1 MIKKLLCICLLGAA
15 PFIGK
20 AQELNARITINS
32 DKVQST
38 NKQVFKT
45 LQDALNDFVNNKKWT
60 DATFAMNERIDCSM
74 TLIINEMVSD
84 NSFKGEIQVQA
95 RRPVYNSSYT
105 TTLLNYRDT
114 ELSFDY
120 TEFEPL
126 EYTENTLNSN
136 LIATVVFY
144 IYTILGL
151 DFDSFSPKGGT
162 AFFEQAMQIV
172 SLAQAQPTWTGWK
185 AFENDRNRHALATAL
200 TDNTSELFRDMWYNY
215 HRKGLDEMA
224 ANPDRGRTTIIGLL
238 PVLEQVKSARPT
250 SPLLQMFADSKL
262 DEVVLIY
269 SKATTQEKQEGYKML
284 SNLYPSPPRWVSPL
298 VARTSVTPSP
308 ISMMETSKV
317 PPPRS

>member
-1 MIKKLLCICLLGAA
+1 MKKINKLLCLGLLSIA
-15 PFIGK
+15 PALTE
-20 AQELNARITINS
+20 AQELNARVTINS
-32 DKVQST
+32 DQVQAT
-38 NKQVFKT
+38 NKQVFTT
-45 LQDALNDFVNNKKWT
+45 LQNALTEFINNKKWT
-60 DATFAMNERIDCSM
+60 DATFAINERIECSM
-74 TLIINEMVSD
+74 TILITEIVSD

-105 TTLLNYRDT
+105 TTLLNHRDT
-114 ELSFDY
+114 EFSFDY

-126 EYTENTLNSN
+126 EYTENVLNSN

-151 DFDSFSPKGGT
+151 DFDSFSPQGGS
-162 AFFEQAMQIV
+162 AFLQQAQQIV
-172 SLAQAQPTWTGWK
+172 SLAQAQTSWTGWK

-200 TDNTSELFRDMWYNY
+200 QDNTSEAFREMWYNY

-238 PVLEQVKSARPT
+238 PVLEQVKSTRPT
-250 SPLLQMFADSKL
+250 SPLLQMFADAKL

-284 SNLYPSPPRWVSPL
+284 SNLYPALTNR
-298 VARTSVTPSP
+298 
-308 ISMMETSKV
+308 MESLKQ
-317 PPPRS
+317 

>member
-1 MIKKLLCICLLGAA
+1 MKKINKLLCLGLLSIA
-15 PFIGK
+15 PVLTE
-20 AQELNARITINS
+20 AQELNARVTINS
-32 DKVQST
+32 DQVQAT
-38 NKQVFKT
+38 NKQVFTT
-45 LQDALNDFVNNKKWT
+45 LQNALTEFINNKKWT
-60 DATFAMNERIDCSM
+60 DATFAINERIECSM
-74 TLIINEMVSD
+74 TILITEIVSD

-105 TTLLNYRDT
+105 TTLLNHRDT
-114 ELSFDY
+114 EFSFDY

-126 EYTENTLNSN
+126 AYTENVLNSN

-151 DFDSFSPKGGT
+151 DFDSFSPQGGN
-162 AFFEQAMQIV
+162 AFLQQAQQIV
-172 SLAQAQPTWTGWK
+172 SLAQAQTSWTGWK

-200 TDNTSELFRDMWYNY
+200 QDNTSEAFREMWYNY

-238 PVLEQVKSARPT
+238 PVLEQVKSTRPT
-250 SPLLQMFADSKL
+250 SPLLQMFADAKL

-284 SNLYPSPPRWVSPL
+284 SNLYPALTNR
-298 VARTSVTPSP
+298 
-308 ISMMETSKV
+308 MESLKQ
-317 PPPRS
+317 

>member
-1 MIKKLLCICLLGAA
+1 MKKINKFLCLGLLSIVPALTE
-15 PFIGK
+15 
-20 AQELNARITINS
+20 AQELNARVTINS
-32 DKVQST
+32 DQVQAT
-38 NKQVFKT
+38 NKQVFTT
-45 LQDALNDFVNNKKWT
+45 LQNALTEFINNKKWT
-60 DATFAMNERIDCSM
+60 DATFAINERIECSM
-74 TLIINEMVSD
+74 TILITEIVSD

-105 TTLLNYRDT
+105 TTLLNHRDT
-114 ELSFDY
+114 EFSFDY

-126 EYTENTLNSN
+126 EYTENVLNSN

-151 DFDSFSPKGGT
+151 DFDSFSPQGGS
-162 AFFEQAMQIV
+162 AFLQQAQQIV
-172 SLAQAQPTWTGWK
+172 SLAQAQTSWTGWK

-200 TDNTSELFRDMWYNY
+200 QDNTSEAFREMWYNY

-238 PVLEQVKSARPT
+238 PILEQVKSTRPT
-250 SPLLQMFADSKL
+250 SPLLQMFADAKL

-284 SNLYPSPPRWVSPL
+284 SNLYPALTNR
-298 VARTSVTPSP
+298 
-308 ISMMETSKV
+308 MESLKQ
-317 PPPRS
+317 

>member
-1 MIKKLLCICLLGAA
+1 MKKINKFLCLGLLSIA
-15 PFIGK
+15 PVLTE
-20 AQELNARITINS
+20 AQELNARVTINS
-32 DKVQST
+32 DQVQAT
-38 NKQVFKT
+38 NKQVFTT
-45 LQDALNDFVNNKKWT
+45 LQNALTEFINNKKWT
-60 DATFAMNERIDCSM
+60 DATFAINERIECSM
-74 TLIINEMVSD
+74 TILITEIVSD

-105 TTLLNYRDT
+105 TTLLNHRDT
-114 ELSFDY
+114 EFSFDY

-126 EYTENTLNSN
+126 EYTENVLNSN

-151 DFDSFSPKGGT
+151 DFDSFSPQGGS
-162 AFFEQAMQIV
+162 AFLQQAQQIV
-172 SLAQAQPTWTGWK
+172 SLAQAQTSWTGWK

-200 TDNTSELFRDMWYNY
+200 QDNTSEAFREMWYNY

-238 PVLEQVKSARPT
+238 PVLEQVKSTRPT
-250 SPLLQMFADSKL
+250 SPLLQMFADAKL

-284 SNLYPSPPRWVSPL
+284 SNLYPALTNR
-298 VARTSVTPSP
+298 
-308 ISMMETSKV
+308 MESLKQ
-317 PPPRS
+317 

>member
-1 MIKKLLCICLLGAA
+1 MCLGLLSIA
-15 PFIGK
+15 PALTE
-20 AQELNARITINS
+20 AQELNARVTINS
-32 DKVQST
+32 DQVQAT
-38 NKQVFKT
+38 NKQVFTT
-45 LQDALNDFVNNKKWT
+45 LQNALTEFINNKKWT
-60 DATFAMNERIDCSM
+60 DATFAINERIECSM
-74 TLIINEMVSD
+74 TILITEIVSD

-105 TTLLNYRDT
+105 TTLLNHRDT
-114 ELSFDY
+114 EFSFDY

-126 EYTENTLNSN
+126 EYTENVLNSN

-151 DFDSFSPKGGT
+151 DFDSFSPQGGS
-162 AFFEQAMQIV
+162 AFLQQAQQIV
-172 SLAQAQPTWTGWK
+172 SLAQAQTSWTGWK

-200 TDNTSELFRDMWYNY
+200 QDNTSEAFREMWYNY

-238 PVLEQVKSARPT
+238 PVLEQVKSTRPT
-250 SPLLQMFADSKL
+250 SPLLQMFADAKL

-284 SNLYPSPPRWVSPL
+284 SNLYPALTNR
-298 VARTSVTPSP
+298 
-308 ISMMETSKV
+308 MESLKQ
-317 PPPRS
+317 

>member
-284 SNLYPSPPRWVSPL
+284 SNLYPDLTTR
-298 VARTSVTPSP
+298 
-308 ISMMETSKV
+308 MESLKK
-317 PPPRS
+317 

>member
-284 SNLYPSPPRWVSPL
+284 YPALTTR
-298 VARTSVTPSP
+298 
-308 ISMMETSKV
+308 MESLKK
-317 PPPRS
+317 

>member
-224 ANPDRGRTTIIGLL
+224 ANPDRGRTTIISAL
-238 PVLEQVKSARPT
+238 PALQEVKKARPT
-250 SPLLQMFADSKL
+250 SVLLQMFADAKL
-262 DEVVLIY
+262 DEIIAIY
-269 SKATTQEKQEGYKML
+269 SKATTQERQEGYKML
-284 SNLYPSPPRWVSPL
+284 FEIYPAQSTRLEELQKPVR
-298 VARTSVTPSP
+298 
-308 ISMMETSKV
+308 
-317 PPPRS
+317 

>member
-162 AFFEQAMQIV
+162 AFLEQAT
-172 SLAQAQPTWTGWK
+172 QPTWTGWK

-284 SNLYPSPPRWVSPL
+284 SNRLKSNL
-298 VARTSVTPSP
+298 
-308 ISMMETSKV
+308 E
-317 PPPRS
+317 

>member
-1 MIKKLLCICLLGAA
+1 MIKKLLCICLLGAV
-15 PFIGK
+15 PFMGK

-60 DATFAMNERIDCSM
+60 DATFALNERIDCSM

-162 AFFEQAMQIV
+162 AFLGQAMQIV

-269 SKATTQEKQEGYKML
+269 SKATTPEKQEGYKRL
-284 SNLYPSPPRWVSPL
+284 SNLYPALTTR
-298 VARTSVTPSP
+298 
-308 ISMMETSKV
+308 MESLKK
-317 PPPRS
+317 

>member
-1 MIKKLLCICLLGAA
+1 MSSSRYIFNNEDFEKLTASLLYISTSKYENDWQSIPHIHHFSELIYITEGRGFFALEGKKY
-15 PFIGK
+15 
-20 AQELNARITINS
+20 
-32 DKVQST
+32 
-38 NKQVFKT
+38 QVSEG
-45 LQDALNDFVNNKKWT
+45 D
-60 DATFAMNERIDCSM
+60 
-74 TLIINEMVSD
+74 LIIIPPDMEH
-84 NSFKGEIQVQA
+84 
-95 RRPVYNSSYT
+95 
-105 TTLLNYRDT
+105 T

-126 EYTENTLNSN
+126 EYTENTLNSI

-162 AFFEQAMQIV
+162 AFLGQAMQIV

-269 SKATTQEKQEGYKML
+269 SKATTPEKQEGYKML
-284 SNLYPSPPRWVSPL
+284 SNLYPALTTR
-298 VARTSVTPSP
+298 
-308 ISMMETSKV
+308 MESLKK
-317 PPPRS
+317 

>member
-162 AFFEQAMQIV
+162 AFLGQAMQIV

-269 SKATTQEKQEGYKML
+269 SKATTPEKQEGCKML
-284 SNLYPSPPRWVSPL
+284 SNLYPALTTR
-298 VARTSVTPSP
+298 
-308 ISMMETSKV
+308 MESLKK
-317 PPPRS
+317 